1 MKEKGRAY
9 VAESECAEHYVDGEG
24 NKKGSA
30 GQRDIQDAFHIAY
43 VYPICGGDGGG
54 DGVRVRKIA
63 FLENSRRVGNFPAN
77 PLIVR

>member
-1 MKEKGRAY
+1 MMGRVIRRA
-9 VAESECAEHYVDGEG
+9 APD
-24 NKKGSA
+24 SA
-30 GQRDIQDAFHIAY
+30 MSKMPFHIAH